1 MAAGLLLLVCA
12 GAALYSAE
20 AQEPYNE
27 LPDNFKMGVD
37 LAFEQLNSHTGV
49 QHHFRFLKSVEKS
62 EIESGF
68 GVKYLYHHFYLKPT
82 RCPKGTTE
90 SNPQRCPFRNDRV
103 SECQREAFIL
113 HILKHQQHLY
123 ALYMF
128 SIPPQPLMDCAVC
141 YKTAADQIE
150 ADPKPYVHC
159 IQRPRLTE
167 VLLLTICPI
176 CLLWFL
182 HKSLDLFSF

>member
-90 SNPQRCPFRNDRV
+90 SNPQRCPFRNDR
-103 SECQREAFIL
+103 
-113 HILKHQQHLY
+113 
-123 ALYMF
+123 
-128 SIPPQPLMDCAVC
+128 PLMDCAVC

>member
-12 GAALYSAE
+12 GAVLYSAE

-37 LAFEQLNSHTGV
+37 LAFEQLNSHAGV

-90 SNPQRCPFRNDRV
+90 SNPQRCPFRNDR
-103 SECQREAFIL
+103 
-113 HILKHQQHLY
+113 
-123 ALYMF
+123 
-128 SIPPQPLMDCAVC
+128 PLMDCAVC

-150 ADPKPYVHC
+150 ADPKPYVYC
-159 IQRPRLTE
+159 IQRPRVTE
-167 VLLLTICPI
+167 EMRTTRREHCKKMSYNSGAPTLLAVSTG
-176 CLLWFL
+176 
-182 HKSLDLFSF
+182 